1 MEQIAVIRLAPGQ
14 VGYYDELSRIHLT
27 IGNPERSV
35 YAGTNCSQL
44 RRSVKSGRLRLVSG
58 SLGDDVAPI
67 KVYKSSSS
75 VSLGNFIP
83 EKQTKKNNNETEKTD
98 KILETKNQSTI
109 KQNKNEDKKVESKS
123 SSIVDEKKINN
134 NDTVSTTKRA
144 TKNNT
149 TKQESK

>member
-27 IGNPERSV
+27 IGNPERAI

-44 RRSVKSGRLRLVSG
+44 RKSVKSGRLRLISG
-58 SLGDDVAPI
+58 SLGEDKTPTKI
-67 KVYKSSSS
+67 HKPSSS

-83 EKQTKKNNNETEKTD
+83 EKSNKKETKEIKETVETKTSEMQVQPVAKQTKV
-98 KILETKNQSTI
+98 
-109 KQNKNEDKKVESKS
+109 EDKKANIKPINDKKVNSETIVKKS
-123 SSIVDEKKINN
+123 
-134 NDTVSTTKRA
+134 

-149 TKQESK
+149 QQESK

>member
-27 IGNPERSV
+27 IGNPERAI

-44 RRSVKSGRLRLVSG
+44 RKSVKSGRLRLISG
-58 SLGDDVAPI
+58 SLGEDKTPI
-67 KVYKSSSS
+67 KIHKPSTS

-83 EKQTKKNNNETEKTD
+83 EKSNKKETEEVKETVETKTSEMQVQPVAKQTKV
-98 KILETKNQSTI
+98 
-109 KQNKNEDKKVESKS
+109 EDKKVNIKS
-123 SSIVDEKKINN
+123 INDKKVNSETIVKK
-134 NDTVSTTKRA
+134 S

-149 TKQESK
+149 QQESK

>member
-27 IGNPERSV
+27 IGNPERAI

-44 RRSVKSGRLRLVSG
+44 RKSVKSGRLRLISG
-58 SLGDDVAPI
+58 SLGEDKTPI
-67 KVYKSSSS
+67 KIHKPSTS

-83 EKQTKKNNNETEKTD
+83 EKSNKKETKEVKETVETKTSEMQVQPVAKQTKVSETVV
-98 KILETKNQSTI
+98 
-109 KQNKNEDKKVESKS
+109 KKS
-123 SSIVDEKKINN
+123 
-134 NDTVSTTKRA
+134 

-149 TKQESK
+149 QQESK